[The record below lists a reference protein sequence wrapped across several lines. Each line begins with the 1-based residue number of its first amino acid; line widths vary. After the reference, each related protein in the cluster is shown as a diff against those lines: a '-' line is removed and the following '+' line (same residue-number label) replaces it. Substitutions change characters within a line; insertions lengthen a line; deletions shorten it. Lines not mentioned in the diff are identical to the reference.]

1 MGFGYLAERVD
12 ALPSIASRDLVQ
24 ARRRR
29 RAMVKGRE
37 RHSSITLRVWPTPMD
52 NLVSKRR
59 HPWRLAVVAVVSVWP
74 QLAAA
79 QATTSFPDAPPE
91 EPPYTPPARRQAPP
105 PSYVQPPAP
114 APTYRQPTT
123 PAPTYR
129 QPTAPPTTYPQQPA
143 QPPTYYQPRPA
154 YPQPVV
160 PAPGGYPATSEYGRP
175 AATGAFRPP
184 VLPYR
189 EGAEIPEGYELETSR
204 NNGLMVGGSIVFGV
218 GYVVAFGIAAS
229 KGFDRANGMLAVPVI
244 GPWISLTRRES
255 PCDIEDVEV
264 KEDAQ
269 KCVNSALDEA
279 ALIAV
284 IAIDGLVQGVGTGL
298 FIGGAASSRQQL
310 VRKDVARIHVAPQR
324 MGRSGYG
331 LGVVGVF

>member
-1 MGFGYLAERVD
+1 MFG
-12 ALPSIASRDLVQ
+12 
-24 ARRRR
+24 
-29 RAMVKGRE
+29 GRE

-52 NLVSKRR
+52 NLESKRR
-59 HPWRLAVVAVVSVWP
+59 LPCRLVVVALVTLWP
-74 QLAAA
+74 ELAAA

-91 EPPYTPPARRQAPP
+91 EPPYTPSAPPPAPRQAPP
-105 PSYVQPPAP
+105 PSYVQPTAP
-114 APTYRQPTT
+114 PPSYV
-123 PAPTYR
+123 
-129 QPTAPPTTYPQQPA
+129 QPTAPPPSYVQPTPPPSYVQPTPPRPSYQQPSA
-143 QPPTYYQPRPA
+143 PPPTYPRQPTPPPTYTQPQPA

-160 PAPGGYPATSEYGRP
+160 PAPGEYGRP
-175 AATGAFRPP
+175 ATTGLFLPP

-189 EGAEIPEGYELETSR
+189 EGAEIPEGYELESSR
-204 NNGLMVGGSIVFGV
+204 NTGLMVGGGVVFGV
-218 GYVVAFGIAAS
+218 GYVIAFGIAAS
-229 KGFDRANGMLAVPVI
+229 KGFDRPNAMLAVPVI

-269 KCVNSALDEA
+269 TCVNSALDEA

-284 IAIDGLVQGVGTGL
+284 IAIDGLVQGVGAGL
-298 FIGGAASSRQQL
+298 FLGGVFSTRQQL

-331 LGVVGVF
+331 LGVIGVF